1 MKKILYLIFLALFL
15 INFHAEAQ
23 SDELVNVC
31 ALDIGDATYLKDF
44 KIKLQQGD
52 IKPAPSVKFSVV
64 LNKGTS
70 YKLNVC
76 NADGYEGEA
85 VIKLLDHNNL
95 LGTNYSS
102 ASQKFYK
109 GIQFPCTKTG
119 VYSINVSFEDGKE
132 GASVVILSF
141 MNKK

>member
-1 MKKILYLIFLALFL
+1 MKRIIYFILLSSFLFNVN
-15 INFHAEAQ
+15 IYSQ

-52 IKPAPSVKFSVV
+52 IKPPPSAKFSVV
-64 LNKGTS
+64 LNKGTT

-76 NADGYEGEA
+76 NAEGFEGEA
-85 VIKLLDHNNL
+85 IIKLLDNNNL

-102 ASQKFYK
+102 STEKFYK

-119 VYSINVSFEDGKE
+119 VYTINVSFKDGKE
-132 GASVVILSF
+132 GAAVAILSF
-141 MNKK
+141 MNKN

>member
-1 MKKILYLIFLALFL
+1 MKKIISLIFISVFIFNISAL
-15 INFHAEAQ
+15 AQ

-52 IKPAPSVKFSVV
+52 IKPPPSAKFSVV
-64 LNKGTS
+64 LNKGTT

-76 NADGYEGEA
+76 NAVSLEGESI
-85 VIKLLDHNNL
+85 IKLLDNNNL
-95 LGTNYSS
+95 LGTNFSS
-102 ASQKFYK
+102 SSGKFYK

-119 VYSINVSFEDGKE
+119 VYTINVSFKDGKE
-132 GASVVILSF
+132 GAAVAILSF

>member
-1 MKKILYLIFLALFL
+1 MKRILYLIFLSFFLFI
-15 INFHAEAQ
+15 INGFSQ

-52 IKPAPSVKFSVV
+52 IKPPPSAKFSVV
-64 LNKGTS
+64 LNKGTT

-76 NADGYEGEA
+76 NAEGYEGEA
-85 VIKLLDHNNL
+85 IIKLLDGNDL

-102 ASQKFYK
+102 ATEKFYK

-119 VYSINVSFEDGKE
+119 VYTINVSFKDGKE
-132 GASVVILSF
+132 GAAVAILSF
-141 MNKK
+141 MNKN